1 MVGELRNADFVMERV
16 FWLGVYPGLHDPHL
30 DYVVDV
36 LHEIAEGAFH
46 GAGRRRSPDPV

>member
-1 MVGELRNADFVMERV
+1 MECV
-16 FWLGVYPGLHDPHL
+16 FWIGVYPGLSDAHV

-46 GAGRRRSPDPV
+46 ANGAPP